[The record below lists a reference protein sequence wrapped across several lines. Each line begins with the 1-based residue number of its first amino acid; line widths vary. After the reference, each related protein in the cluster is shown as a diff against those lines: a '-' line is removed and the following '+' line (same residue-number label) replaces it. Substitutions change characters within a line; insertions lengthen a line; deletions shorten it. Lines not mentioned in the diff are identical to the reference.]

1 MSMLRKKF
9 RDEIRQSLQ
18 KSLELGNIME
28 VPELEKITLNVA
40 VKAGETELLTEL
52 VAEVK
57 TIAGQAP
64 VVTKS
69 KKSISNFKL
78 RSGMDIGA
86 KTTLRGDRMYDFL
99 ERLIHATLPRIRD
112 FRGLSR
118 KSFDGK
124 GNYNFGIDDHTIFPE
139 IDPDSVKHVHGM
151 NITIVTTAKRD
162 EHACELLTK
171 LGMPFRQLEGEN

>member
-1 MSMLRKKF
+1 MSMLRNKF
-9 RDEIRQSLQ
+9 RDEIRPVLQ
-18 KSLELGNIME
+18 KELGLSNVMQ
-28 VPELEKITLNVA
+28 VPELEKITLNIA
-40 VKAGETELLTEL
+40 VKAGEKELLADL
-52 VAEVK
+52 VADLK

-69 KKSISNFKL
+69 RKSISNFKL
-78 RSGMDIGA
+78 RSGMEIGA
-86 KTTLRGDRMYDFL
+86 KITLRGARMYDFL
-99 ERLIHATLPRIRD
+99 ERMIHAALPRIRD

-139 IDPDSVKHVHGM
+139 IDPDNVKHVHGM

-162 EHACELLTK
+162 EHACELLAK
-171 LGMPFRQLEGEN
+171 LGMPFAN

>member
-1 MSMLRKKF
+1 MLRNKF
-9 RDEIRQSLQ
+9 RDEIRPVLQ
-18 KSLELGNIME
+18 KELGLSNVMQ
-28 VPELEKITLNVA
+28 VPELEKITLNIA
-40 VKAGETELLTEL
+40 VKAGEKELLADL
-52 VAEVK
+52 VADLK

-69 KKSISNFKL
+69 RKSISNFKL
-78 RSGMDIGA
+78 RSGMEIGA
-86 KTTLRGDRMYDFL
+86 KITLRGARMYDFL
-99 ERLIHATLPRIRD
+99 ERMIHAALPRIRD

-139 IDPDSVKHVHGM
+139 IDPDNVKHVHGM

-162 EHACELLTK
+162 EHACELLAK
-171 LGMPFRQLEGEN
+171 LGMPFAN

>member
-1 MSMLRKKF
+1 MSMLRKRF
-9 RDEIRQSLQ
+9 RDEIRPVLQ
-18 KSLELGNIME
+18 KTLGVSNIMQ
-28 VPELEKITLNVA
+28 VPEIEKITLNIA
-40 VKAGETELLTEL
+40 VKAGEKELLADL
-52 VAEVK
+52 VADLK

-69 KKSISNFKL
+69 RKSISNFKL
-78 RSGMDIGA
+78 RSGMEIGA
-86 KTTLRGDRMYDFL
+86 KITLRGARMYDFL
-99 ERLIHATLPRIRD
+99 ERMIHAALPRIRD

-162 EHACELLTK
+162 EHACELLAK
-171 LGMPFRQLEGEN
+171 LGMPFAN